1 MEGQNFGIPRAEV
14 AKQQTMKRLPAS
26 VDESEIPEMRKK
38 FAKNF
43 RAARIKAGLTQKD
56 ICEKAGL
63 TQPYLSEVERG
74 LSNIS
79 LDNMEVLA
87 SLVEKPLWVLL
98 R

>member
-1 MEGQNFGIPRAEV
+1 MEGQNFAFPRAEV
-14 AKQQTMKRLPAS
+14 AKQHAMKRLPAN
-26 VDESEIPEMRKK
+26 VEESEIPEMRKR

-43 RAARIKAGLTQKD
+43 RNARLKAGLTQQAVCD
-56 ICEKAGL
+56 AANL
-63 TQPYLSEVERG
+63 SQPYLSEVERG

-87 SLVEKPLWVLL
+87 ALVDKPLWVLL